1 MSDKYT
7 INEFASL
14 LRKKAEG
21 QYDDWDDKQLVNKFI
36 KKNPDYADWISE
48 SLAGSEP
55 QVQTVMIPHTPD
67 VGIQPR
73 TPSGPDLGFGKGPSG
88 FTLGTGV
95 GFTGDMDVMQRD
107 SSLRNFSQMLTE
119 LEIPAE
125 TWEKLSEDKKEEAI
139 FAYERYKASQK
150 VIPELQDRKEAP
162 TEADKVISPLTG
174 LETTRGLHR
183 TRVGTDIRIQE
194 TNIDW
199 FNEEARGA
207 FTRALDTP
215 LTDDQKKIVEE
226 LGENISLNELR
237 RAEQIYQK
245 IPEAENKV
253 KSAKE
258 EVDRLI
264 RDGHDKPIYLN
275 SARRRVR
282 DAERELEDLRDGLN
296 ILTDEVKESIQ
307 QERSEAIEAGEH
319 KGEKIG
325 NFFQSVSS
333 AAQALRQTM
342 PFGGSGVAIEY
353 IAELGKAVG
362 GAGVSFGAQSYYSR
376 KAMQES
382 NPIKREGYLTRAH
395 EFEGYLQGFEL
406 AVPDVFELQSNPE
419 KFGMWATGQIGY
431 LAPVV
436 GSFMAASLAGGK
448 TGGIIGSALGP
459 KGTVAGTVIGSM
471 AGGFLAGYESYKA
484 SMYWEMRKMGATHT
498 AAAELAVRYAV
509 PSALFSIAV
518 PSAISSMMLG
528 AFGKRYASNVLA
540 QKIKNVGIASISES
554 IGETLAQASVMRARE
569 LATGSPLSGDEW
581 FHELFNTTASTTL
594 MGGMG
599 LMVPVHQAKTQRKLT
614 PTEIDRYAALYV
626 GVQGQISK
634 PSRPILRAYMVERF
648 QALDKQGILG
658 EDGRKLLDHLM
669 TAPMSED
676 VDIAMSLI
684 DNISIGVVNRSD
696 ADNMSRLS
704 ELYLKE
710 QGDILEYNEALE
722 LSSII
727 MNRPQLY
734 DQFKSELIASS
745 PSVQAYILQ
754 RAALSNVEISRKVS
768 REVKA
773 EVDAMLKIEDNSQ
786 RLQEFNRIT
795 SELDPSQIDAI
806 KSYMESV
813 ESKRM
818 MESSVEE
825 YKQMQREEAS
835 QSATEYIQTI
845 KNTDGSVAI
854 GTRTLPDGSMV
865 RTYVLSERLG
875 PDGPTYIVKDF
886 GSNDRVMVKGS
897 EVSQIRKHTEA
908 QMHEA
913 YVQAREAELANYDQ
927 ERSNAS
933 SHLSNIIRSLT
944 PGSKVSFSGVAG
956 YIYGV
961 LNGEIYMI
969 PEGGSISQD
978 GVQIPLNKLSELEY
992 LAPPTIESTE
1002 FVSQEVEVIDA
1013 PDFNISELENAY
1025 NQMFEDADVATVN
1038 VNKPVTKDGVELQP
1052 IPEGSRS
1059 GKPFDGWLY
1068 DTAKMFLDG
1077 TPEGAALIAQAN
1089 RNKLSTFER
1098 EAMLEV
1104 LFGKGK
1110 VRLVE
1115 ERMGQQNVGFFT
1127 GKADAAS
1134 SDVRY
1139 DTYRPVLNVPTD
1151 TPVAR
1156 SYVKF
1161 TDNGNFTGHISK
1173 MIPGFAEK
1181 QQTVAQAIV
1190 SGEFKSFLDI
1200 GTSEGGLIKA
1210 VGENRPDMRVV
1221 GVDPNRSMKR
1231 NFDQTPLVE
1240 NVEYIVE
1247 AFMGEWTED
1256 DGFRVNRYKPSEKF
1270 DVVNEDFTF
1279 QFINNNRDAQ
1289 VREVKRL
1296 LNEGGLFVTSQKF
1309 HTENQQANER
1319 KKYDHQRKYFDE
1331 SQLTEDKQTI
1341 VSGMDSDMVNDVAYF
1356 NTLKKHFKHVVE
1368 FWNAGNF
1375 KGYIASDN
1383 IATINQFIRDAK
1395 LENLQSEFTDVGS
1408 KTRDAQAI
1416 GLSDA
1421 ATPTGEYI
1429 AFDMS
1434 EKKPSSRDD
1443 SNNIS
1448 RQELNA
1454 DVEGVTNLVHYS
1466 SSELE
1471 VIDPSRF
1478 GAQSH
1483 TTERRRLGGVSFY
1496 YQGDARPESGVG
1508 NIPHIVRVNADLIY
1522 PLTKDPMNLIPKIEQ
1537 KIKEYSKKN
1546 MGGLEIG
1553 VSPETLMEFS
1563 QEVLSELGFIGA
1575 YADWSYLDNM
1585 KRRVDGK
1592 RVELWKEQK
1601 VDRATTDSRR
1611 RFMVIRPSA
1620 RDAMATMKH
1629 EIYNNIQQNL
1639 QRHPN
1644 KNEILPRFYSLE
1656 KQGVRALVNDEVI
1669 SQYISKDLIEE
1680 YNRWAAVND
1689 FVSVE
1694 TSPLTNTQWAVLTA
1708 WNPGKDRLSLSEN
1721 KTRNEK
1727 LIARIRE
1734 MGYDPVMQK
1743 GMYDA
1748 YEENIFVPGMT
1759 TEQAIELGKEFGQ
1772 ESILSP
1778 EGLVYQ
1784 DGTVNPADL
1793 GNIVFN
1799 QRADNYYSQI
1809 EIEGVPVKYQVSI
1822 DFNTSVPLA
1831 QAQQLTENIR
1841 QQMRENLDQ
1850 LDMSMDAANDYTGDQ
1865 IKELIPDTKIVDIEG
1880 YPLMVEAS
1888 IPVDGISADNVMN
1901 VPIGD
1906 SGGNI
1911 NVFLN
1916 IINPVFNDPSL
1927 THISFKELSDRIGR
1941 EQAMEIL
1948 MAVEE
1953 AIYESEAWGEFVE
1966 EFGTLQHLLEG
1977 QYSEQLHVDAAT
1989 LFQDAYVLE
1998 VLKREG
2004 YDGVVFA
2011 GTNMEASTEYR
2022 VFDVSQIIDSQTGK
2036 PIDSGEGS
2044 FAIAGERGA
2053 QALDQISQATT
2064 RMDNL
2069 AVARSMESDGKSAK
2083 AIRLATGWEKG
2094 ADGKWRYE
2102 ILDGRIIDKYM
2113 VPHTASHL
2121 GYDGI
2126 IFEGN
2131 KSLIPIQRD
2140 NPYDGLQF
2148 LYDNNELFSA
2158 YPNMKRIRVYMEVN
2172 RAHEG
2177 NAHGSYYL
2185 SDTGYETIEVY
2196 APDMES
2202 ARSVLTHEI
2211 QHAIQVNEQFA
2222 KGGDQFSV
2230 GMKAVDALAELENTV
2245 AKAREQVRILKEFDD
2260 GTTHDV
2266 SQSVRDSAAR
2276 MHEQSIKDL
2285 RDAEQAL
2292 EDLKKVIEEDDGSV
2306 ITSSNYN
2313 LYRRLSGEVEARN
2326 VQTRMMMTPEERINT
2341 LLRDTE
2347 DIAREDQLI
2356 MMDMLGKPE
2365 NLISHESIISMLFKN
2380 NLNARTAAE
2389 VLGQKHKDI
2398 QDAIEGIQSYENKR
2412 RRGINMDKVTDEMVI
2427 RVADY
2432 VGPIVFESIRGDM
2445 KNAIGWYSFD
2455 IEVAM
2460 EAASEI
2466 FPEIKTDK
2474 KAELVYKILLAITSP
2489 AATPYNNANLANSIM
2504 RYWLDNGKFPKANTK
2519 GVKFGVRVNT
2529 VVPNLVK
2536 ISELFDKMSV
2546 DQAWEFLKNEQT
2558 REQFAEYGY
2567 TFTSPPYGAGTPVP
2581 GGAIFGAKVGG
2592 EFLASFLGNTNWG
2605 TMDMWMS
2612 RFIQMFLGQNPKGAA
2627 SRGTKTTNLQGLR
2640 ARIREQKDPW
2650 TIPAPLDPSIVMTVR
2665 KPKGINTKSD
2675 ILKNNANLLAYAEA
2689 VDNAYAKTEDSKG
2702 NKHSKEF
2709 RDGSVIPGVL
2719 DSKGKEV
2726 TGSLVEISRR
2736 VKSNHNPGETPQ
2748 NKGRQILQRA
2758 FQIIRERGKGMGYD
2772 LTAPDIQ
2779 AILWYF
2785 TKDTLEQAGYRPE
2798 PADTYSNALIEILKR
2813 NDNPKWEQYQIMKDK
2828 ALAEKLKQS
2837 VKTPE
2842 GVSYFDM
2849 LSKAAQVK
2857 TDKDVTMGRI
2867 HSELV
2872 LLNML
2877 SNEGG
2882 KVVIARNSQE
2892 LMNAMA
2898 EQGETATSINDVAA
2912 KSPVLYINGM
2922 FSERTGVTY
2931 YNLEDMY
2938 LTGRSPLGIFLHE
2951 QGVHAGLKKLIP
2963 DQLKRNAFLTKLF
2976 NDLGGDSFMAQVF
2989 PSQRVYKEYRKNLPD
3004 HAVAEEYL
3012 ARIAEKISADQILS
3026 QTERNAWQR
3035 FVDSIVDFI
3044 EKVLNRQVRITPKGA
3059 EAVALAAARTI
3070 IGEGAPARSQRIS
3083 ELGDIL
3089 TPPDKMTVINPAG
3102 MKDGG
3107 KFSDGM
3113 IMMDIADKKPSSDQ
3127 QGKNPLQIIEE
3138 LQEQLKAARMEKGVT
3153 ALKTIAKEKGKQAAR
3168 RTIVEDFIRENR
3180 KMLQAINPGRIPSSL
3195 NKVLKAARSDKS
3207 LDGAIAGLKA
3217 AILEGQKTQARR
3229 MADDFARKLGRLKTE
3244 TKSGGIM
3251 KAKLLLQE
3259 GVDYVESVRGIL
3271 AMTKEEVSDAMI
3283 QIEKTIEGYEE
3294 VLSNREG
3301 DLEVME
3307 LLSNAEAMYNLLD
3320 MYGDLRNKPLDQ
3332 VINAIEAMNVDM
3344 QDMKEKF
3351 KASRDAERVRRME
3364 MIDGV
3369 AQDVGGDPTIS
3380 DSYFADIVKQSERTG
3395 PGWTQRYQ
3403 AMHGTIA
3410 SLSHA
3415 IWRGYKQGQRS
3426 KEFFNS
3432 KLFRLYKD
3440 VDNAISAKISMQE
3453 QMKAHLNEMMQDIT
3467 LMKQK
3472 EFAKYMEEE
3481 HVVTLEVKTKDM
3493 AEDSYREK
3501 KISLKLGNLLH
3512 IWLSYQS
3519 EANKGYMDRVQMGDV
3534 KLRITERTFQE
3545 ISKILDSSV
3554 DHRLITDFAIWLM
3567 TDYFGSNEYYSAVN
3581 EVVTRKIGRRL
3592 SSLQDYIPVIAT
3604 SNRNTVDV
3612 DMSNFGIFKSIVKER
3627 RGGEYHLDKNNIW
3640 DVAIKYADDVSSMVH
3655 LAEPVS
3661 DFYYTLNSYPVR
3673 VATKAQQTHHK
3684 VEAILDLLEKGY
3696 TGYTDKYA
3704 FLYETLLRR
3713 FRGSKILMNYSL
3725 LPKQITS
3732 LVAALDSD
3740 FGNPS
3745 GIATEMMAFLSGQGD
3760 KEIRGIVM
3768 EIAKAHADVRYRN
3781 MMDIESLT
3789 QKKERAVPKVNIRMF
3804 GEKPAN
3810 MAMGVVATF
3819 LWNPTVV
3826 GDLVPVYVGGI
3837 PIAVHNYKAGLKMA
3851 ESMGLKGGDAKNF
3864 AAQRAMDMMTE
3875 FINTTQQSS
3884 KWTHR
3889 AQFQYGG
3896 YRVMTS
3902 FMNALMGYSRKTT
3915 RHARDIGRDYKA
3927 AVARYIDEGADADT
3941 ASMRA
3946 LADIPP
3952 SKLAALFTYTTVLP
3966 LFFSAVGHWG
3976 MNWFRMFSEDDEE
3989 RRRSRWQMVYD
4000 ALIAWTKGMF
4010 GIGFVLELGF
4020 NKSQDIN
4027 YGPKMDNVIPILD
4040 DVMDIADGLRRI
4052 VKVMRDNNDE
4062 LIKTKS
4068 EYEQRLYSAIK
4079 DTVNPLQGVLAGGSM
4094 VMVDRIFDVIMN
4106 EGYGDLAKAVARIYG
4121 ISERD
4126 MQWFFDGDPL
4136 SQIDP
4141 DVAEFYDEGD
4151 EFNSY
4156 QVGKYLSEMRARHEM
4171 VGTPFDERMY
4181 LNKFLAHRQID
4192 AVNDPDARLTLN
4204 VLLSGWGARKKAEWF
4219 ANRYERYSDVISFRN
4234 EMISP
4239 FDHSYM
4245 EWTSNTNPERE
4256 SALPPIMSAGLKDQI
4271 AERIALNISRSKLDT
4286 EEKIKQIDSLKSLD
4300 LSENQILRLNERI
4313 KSLQE

>member
-21 QYDDWDDKQLVNKFI
+21 QYDDWDDKQLVNKFV
-36 KKNPDYADWISE
+36 KKYPDYADWISE
-48 SLAGSEP
+48 SLSGSEP

-125 TWEKLSEDKKEEAI
+125 TWEKLSEEEKERAQRE
-139 FAYERYKASQK
+139 YEKYKQSKSILSRAGDISTPDPGISMRTPTQMAHGGVSSSGLLPREGPGIRDIHRSQIIDESFNQR
-150 VIPELQDRKEAP
+150 V
-162 TEADKVISPLTG
+162 
-174 LETTRGLHR
+174 RGS
-183 TRVGTDIRIQE
+183 
-194 TNIDW
+194 
-199 FNEEARGA
+199 
-207 FTRALDTP
+207 FTRAVDTE
-215 LTDDQKKIVEE
+215 LTEE
-226 LGENISLNELR
+226 QQNIINDLGDHLTLSELR
-237 RAEQIYQK
+237 IAEDVYSK
-245 IPEAENKV
+245 IPEAEKRIKENERAWELV
-253 KSAKE
+253 RGTGGQPAIRALEQLNAAKDE
-258 EVDRLI
+258 
-264 RDGHDKPIYLN
+264 LN
-275 SARRRVR
+275 A
-282 DAERELEDLRDGLN
+282 LRSQLKIFDP
-296 ILTDEVKESIQ
+296 EVKQELGFQRFQAIERG
-307 QERSEAIEAGEH
+307 QERGDRVADFFRKVDERASTMREGGRIAPLVDAMPWDKATGIALEHVSELA
-319 KGEKIG
+319 KGLGRGALSQLSQNYYTGK
-325 NFFQSVSS
+325 
-333 AAQALRQTM
+333 ALRERD
-342 PFGGSGVAIEY
+342 PV
-353 IAELGKAVG
+353 
-362 GAGVSFGAQSYYSR
+362 
-376 KAMQES
+376 
-382 NPIKREGYLTRAH
+382 KREYYFDKAH
-395 EFEGYLQGFEL
+395 EFDEIL
-406 AVPDVFELQSNPE
+406 AGLEASHPDVT
-419 KFGMWATGQIGY
+419 KAFGSANDFTMWAAGAMGQLY
-431 LAPVV
+431 PVV
-436 GSFMAASLAGGK
+436 GSFILSSLAGGK
-448 TGGIIGSALGP
+448 VGGQLAAPFGP
-459 KGTVAGTVIGSM
+459 QAMAAGTVIGSGL
-471 AGGFLAGYESYKA
+471 GGFIAGYESYK
-484 SMYWEMRKMGATHT
+484 SSIYWEIMKMGGTHD
-498 AAAELAVRYAV
+498 AARQLAMTYAA
-509 PSALFSIAV
+509 PASLFSIAV
-518 PSAISSMMLG
+518 PSFLSSAALG
-528 AFGKRYASNVLA
+528 AFGKRYVTNMMLARTRDMLLTTFSETTGEMLA
-540 QKIKNVGIASISES
+540 QE
-554 IGETLAQASVMRARE
+554 SVMYARE
-569 LATGSPLSGDEW
+569 IGTGVVQTPEERANERW
-581 FHELFNTTASTTL
+581 NTMFN
-594 MGGMG
+594 
-599 LMVPVHQAKTQRKLT
+599 
-614 PTEIDRYAALYV
+614 AALI
-626 GVQGQISK
+626 GPAGMMIPVQRRSSGQK
-634 PSRPILRAYMVERF
+634 PSAQEVDRHISLYYKINDYMHKPERPILKKFMVLQLES
-648 QALDKQGILG
+648 LDKQGLLG
-658 EDGRKLLDHLM
+658 EEGRKILDHLIE
-669 TAPMSED
+669 APLSD
-676 VDIAMSLI
+676 VDADATLQLM
-684 DNISIGVVNRSD
+684 DKISIGVMERSD
-696 ADNMSRLS
+696 SENLARLVNLS
-704 ELYLKE
+704 IKDKTDVL
-710 QGDILEYNEALE
+710 DVNEALE
-722 LSSII
+722 VTSII
-727 MNRPQLY
+727 MNKPHVH
-734 DQFKSELIASS
+734 DQYQATIIKES
-745 PSVQAYILQ
+745 PSIQAYITQ
-754 RAALSNVEISRKVS
+754 RKAMSDVEISRKTEPGTKD
-768 REVKA
+768 R
-773 EVDAMLKIEDNSQ
+773 
-786 RLQEFNRIT
+786 
-795 SELDPSQIDAI
+795 IDAI
-806 KSYMESV
+806 LRIEDAKDRKLALDALYENLTPEQIGAAKAYIQNTSAYNNMTQL
-813 ESKRM
+813 
-818 MESSVEE
+818 SSQYADELLQQYTLDGQE
-825 YKQMQREEAS
+825 AAS
-835 QSATEYIQTI
+835 QNTH
-845 KNTDGSVAI
+845 TDGSVYF
-854 GTRTLPDGSMV
+854 GELVNDDGSTQSVTILSTRDGADGGSYVV
-865 RTYVLSERLG
+865 RDTNTSIKKVVPKAAVRGVQKTTPQAIIDAHLKKHSEIMEGMRQEKEGVSVVLSRL
-875 PDGPTYIVKDF
+875 
-886 GSNDRVMVKGS
+886 
-897 EVSQIRKHTEA
+897 IRA
-908 QMHEA
+908 
-913 YVQAREAELANYDQ
+913 
-927 ERSNAS
+927 
-933 SHLSNIIRSLT
+933 LT
-944 PGSKVSFSGVAG
+944 PGTKVNYKGTVG
-956 YIYGV
+956 YVFGV
-961 LNGEIYMI
+961 LNGEMYMI
-969 PEGGSISQD
+969 PENGSISSD
-978 GVQIPLNKLSELEY
+978 GIQVEINELSDVEILG
-992 LAPPTIESTE
+992 PPTIESTE
-1002 FVSQEVEVIDA
+1002 FVSQEVEVIDT
-1013 PDFNISELENAY
+1013 PYYTITELENAY
-1025 NQMFEDADVATVN
+1025 NQLFEDADVATVN

-1089 RNKLSTFER
+1089 RSKLSTFER

-1115 ERMGQQNVGFFT
+1115 AAEAVPVTQQET
-1127 GKADAAS
+1127 
-1134 SDVRY
+1134 
-1139 DTYRPVLNVPTD
+1139 
-1151 TPVAR
+1151 
-1156 SYVKF
+1156 
-1161 TDNGNFTGHISK
+1161 
-1173 MIPGFAEK
+1173 
-1181 QQTVAQAIV
+1181 QA
-1190 SGEFKSFLDI
+1190 
-1200 GTSEGGLIKA
+1200 
-1210 VGENRPDMRVV
+1210 
-1221 GVDPNRSMKR
+1221 VD
-1231 NFDQTPLVE
+1231 
-1240 NVEYIVE
+1240 E
-1247 AFMGEWTED
+1247 ATE
-1256 DGFRVNRYKPSEKF
+1256 
-1270 DVVNEDFTF
+1270 T
-1279 QFINNNRDAQ
+1279 
-1289 VREVKRL
+1289 
-1296 LNEGGLFVTSQKF
+1296 
-1309 HTENQQANER
+1309 
-1319 KKYDHQRKYFDE
+1319 
-1331 SQLTEDKQTI
+1331 
-1341 VSGMDSDMVNDVAYF
+1341 
-1356 NTLKKHFKHVVE
+1356 
-1368 FWNAGNF
+1368 
-1375 KGYIASDN
+1375 
-1383 IATINQFIRDAK
+1383 
-1395 LENLQSEFTDVGS
+1395 
-1408 KTRDAQAI
+1408 
-1416 GLSDA
+1416 
-1421 ATPTGEYI
+1421 TPTGEYI

-1434 EKKPSSRDD
+1434 DKKPSSRDE
-1443 SNNIS
+1443 SNKIS
-1448 RQELNA
+1448 RSELNA
-1454 DVEGVTNLVHYS
+1454 DIEGIANLVHYS

-1508 NIPHIVRVNADLIY
+1508 NIAHIVRVNADLIY

-1694 TSPLTNTQWAVLTA
+1694 TSPLTNTQWAVISA
-1708 WNPGKDRLSLSEN
+1708 WNPGDKRPGIAIN
-1721 KTRNEK
+1721 RAQNEK
-1727 LIARIRE
+1727 LFSRLKE
-1734 MGYDPVMQK
+1734 MGFEPVMQK
-1743 GMYDA
+1743 GMYNT
-1748 YEENIFVPGMT
+1748 YEESIFVPGMT
-1759 TEQAIELGKEFGQ
+1759 TEQAMEVGKEFGQ

-1784 DGTVNPADL
+1784 DGSVNPGDIS
-1793 GNIVFN
+1793 NIIFN
-1799 QRADNYYSQI
+1799 QRANNHFSQI
-1809 EIEGVPVKYQVSI
+1809 EIEGIPVKYQVPI
-1822 DFNTSVPLA
+1822 DWDTVVPLD
-1831 QAQQLTENIR
+1831 QAKQMTDQKR

-1941 EQAMEIL
+1941 EQAMEIF

-1966 EFGTLQHLLEG
+1966 EFGTLQHLLES

-2022 VFDVSQIIDSQTGK
+2022 VFDVSQIIDAQTGK

-2069 AVARSMESDGKSAK
+2069 AVARSMETDGQSAK
-2083 AIRLATGWEKG
+2083 TIRLATGWEKG

-2102 ILDGRIIDKYM
+2102 IGDAKLKATFSDLRKQSWDSRRM
-2113 VPHTASHL
+2113 VTTTL
-2121 GYDGI
+2121 GEI
-2126 IFEGN
+2126 V
-2131 KSLIPIQRD
+2131 SAT
-2140 NPYDGLQF
+2140 
-2148 LYDNNELFSA
+2148 ELFQA
-2158 YPNMKRIRVYMEVN
+2158 YPWLKDMVVEIDEHRGASAQYNPVEK
-2172 RAHEG
+2172 
-2177 NAHGSYYL
+2177 
-2185 SDTGYETIEVY
+2185 TIYINNV
-2196 APDMES
+2196 ES
-2202 ARSVLTHEI
+2202 TESISLLMHEI
-2211 QHAIQVNEQFA
+2211 QHAIQSHEGFA
-2222 KGGDQFSV
+2222 PGGSPETLFGFIEKQLQVITDQITFTEKNVEKYGWEKWEEVS
-2230 GMKAVDALAELENTV
+2230 GDT
-2245 AKAREQVRILKEFDD
+2245 RDD
-2260 GTTHDV
+2260 L
-2266 SQSVRDSAAR
+2266 SSA
-2276 MHEQSIKDL
+2276 KDL
-2285 RDAEQAL
+2285 QSRLADA
-2292 EDLKKVIEEDDGSV
+2292 SV
-2306 ITSSNYN
+2306 KGFVEGEFKTYQS
-2313 LYRRLSGEVEARN
+2313 LAGEVEARN
-2326 VQTRMMMTPEERINT
+2326 AQARMMMTPEERINT

-2347 DIAREDQLI
+2347 DIARGDQLI

-2365 NLISHESIISMLFKN
+2365 NPISHESIISMLFKN

-2412 RRGINMDKVTDEMVI
+2412 RTGINMDKVTDEMVI

-2640 ARIREQKDPW
+2640 VRIREQKDPW

-2675 ILKNNANLLAYAEA
+2675 ILKNNTNLLAYAEA

-2702 NKHSKEF
+2702 NKHPKEF

-2785 TKDTLEQAGYRPE
+2785 TKDALEQAGYKPE

-3380 DSYFADIVKQSERTG
+3380 DSYFTDIVKQSERTG

-3567 TDYFGSNEYYSAVN
+3567 TDYFGSNEYYNAVN

-3673 VATKAQQTHHK
+3673 VATKAQETHHK
-3684 VEAILDLLEKGY
+3684 VEAILDLLKKGY

-3732 LVAALDSD
+3732 LVAALDPD

-3760 KEIRGIVM
+3760 KEIRSIVM

-3789 QKKERAVPKVNIRMF
+3789 QKKERAMPKVNIRMF

-3851 ESMGLKGGDAKNF
+3851 ESMGLKGDDAKNF

-4000 ALIAWTKGMF
+4000 AFIAWTKGMF

-4052 VKVMRDNNDE
+4052 IKVMRDNNDE

-4141 DVAEFYDEGD
+4141 DVAEFYDESD

-4204 VLLSGWGARKKAEWF
+4204 VLLSGWGTRKKAEWF

-4239 FDHSYM
+4239 FDHSYI
-4245 EWTSNTNPERE
+4245 EWASNTNPEKE